1 MDWWQV
7 IVALVVLG
15 AGAAL
20 ILWMRKGAGKEE
32 RTGVNHDAVK
42 VEPKVGPLD
51 TPAPRPRNLPPEE
64 AAPKPAEAAPAAPAV
79 QKPAEPPKP
88 AQPQNAEIKP
98 EETAPAAKAEAAPA
112 PEAAPKE
119 AAGPAPEVVAPVV
132 STQYTE
138 PAETEPVQESDEL
151 LQSDPIV
158 DDVFRVTFKT
168 PIAGMH
174 LMKALEP
181 LEHFSETANVC
192 VYAFEDNQ
200 KGWFK
205 PDSIGI
211 FSSLAVYLQ
220 TVTSR
225 GSLDDISINRFFQI
239 LDRLEVNNECTV
251 EGPDVQDVI
260 AKTRHLARIAQEFGA
275 SISLLI
281 HAYSAP
287 ITPESFERV
296 AGELGFKR
304 RSGTE
309 YEKVGE
315 LVLDRSGKRLGN
327 RRGIL
332 KATYIDERDVMLS
345 LAAGLTQPDREPLRE
360 FICAA
365 NAFAAHWDAVI
376 VNGSG
381 AEINNSILCTVR
393 RELQSFY
400 ESMRMGGIEPG
411 SVTAHRLL
419 D

>member
-1 MDWWQV
+1 
-7 IVALVVLG
+7 
-15 AGAAL
+15 
-20 ILWMRKGAGKEE
+20 MRKGAGKDE
-32 RTGVNHDAVK
+32 RAEVNHDTVK
-42 VEPKVGPLD
+42 VEPKVGPLAE
-51 TPAPRPRNLPPEE
+51 PAPRPRQVPQDAAAAEP
-64 AAPKPAEAAPAAPAV
+64 APKTEAAPA
-79 QKPAEPPKP
+79 PAEPPKP
-88 AQPQNAEIKP
+88 APEPAAEEKTAEARP
-98 EETAPAAKAEAAPA
+98 EETAAPA
-112 PEAAPKE
+112 EPAPQETAA
-119 AAGPAPEVVAPVV
+119 APEVVAPVV
-132 STQYTE
+132 RTE
-138 PAETEPVQESDEL
+138 YEEAPEPEAAQEGDEL

-181 LEHFSETANVC
+181 LEHFSEAANVC

-211 FSSLAVYLQ
+211 FSSLVIYLQ

-225 GSLDDISINRFFQI
+225 GSLDDITINRFFQI
-239 LDRLEVNNECTV
+239 LDRLEVNNECTA

-260 AKTRHLARIAQEFGA
+260 AKTRHLARVAQEFGA
-275 SISLLI
+275 NITLLI
-281 HAYSAP
+281 RSYSTV
-287 ITPESFERV
+287 TPEHFERV

-304 RSGTE
+304 KNARE

-327 RRGIL
+327 RKGIL
-332 KATYIDERDVMLS
+332 TVTYIDEKDVLLS

-365 NAFAAHWDAVI
+365 NAFAAHWDAAI
-376 VNGSG
+376 VTGNG

-393 RELQSFY
+393 RELQGFY
-400 ESMRMGGIEPG
+400 ERMRMGGIEPG